1 MKLKKIKIRGFRG
14 FNREQN
20 ISLDHG
26 VILIYGLNGSGKSSL
41 VEALEWLFFEDI
53 SRRDRSSCRSEYMS
67 NYLRN
72 VHYNEPENPFVEIT
86 AVLNGAERVIKKDL
100 IGVTGHC
107 CYVDGIEVEDFS
119 CLGIS
124 LESHSKPILSQGEI
138 RGFVDTEQKDRWE
151 EVSKIL
157 GLEIFGVFRTELQRL
172 GTKLEG
178 RDEYQ
183 EALKQKT
190 AALVHLQNKGWLPT
204 VMEAASRVSYR
215 HVDVLTAL
223 ETTLANILGRKVR
236 LQEARSVLERQR
248 DEILKK
254 VKEPKGLD
262 LLKVETGDLPEAEA
276 EEILKV
282 IRDVIEQFEQLSERS
297 VEQNYVK
304 FLHLGLLLLKGK
316 TCPFCEKE
324 TISEGKEKELRGR
337 LKTHR
342 ATLKAI
348 EKLESQIRT
357 VKKKAEALSKA
368 LGEHLPDVPKFSLA
382 AEQLQQ
388 DTLWRSDGVAV
399 QQIVEQ
405 RVPAAQKT
413 IQEVGL
419 VLDGFQ
425 QVFTQLL
432 HAQVRLDRQDLKD
445 KVNILE
451 RRLRVAVTTIRE
463 MKGETER
470 VRSSIVAKAKDLS
483 EDEKS
488 EFDLLGYVSELL
500 GLLRFFKVVGV
511 YEDRIKLLT
520 QLVNDADRFEKQ
532 KTGEL
537 LGALSSKIREYY
549 GKMNPGEQIQFKEI
563 VPSSGVSR
571 QVRLKAESYGREI
584 NPVTCFSEAHMNSLG
599 ISLYFPQRVDYN
611 PDWDFILLDDPI
623 QSMDDDHSNMLIDI
637 LQEHQSSKQIIV
649 LSHSRAFCDRF
660 KSRFGKEN
668 ILCYE
673 FVQGDESG
681 PSISVEGGP
690 IRVLLEMTEEL
701 LNGNFEKRKA
711 AGGHLRRAVERF
723 FMEYLVIKGQNRI
736 ELFGLEKRQLVRRA
750 RNNAGFPDSDWRDID
765 TILLYADSA
774 AHGQDPTDIKP
785 RDLIWGIRKLGDLMN
800 KYSIPG

>member
-1 MKLKKIKIRGFRG
+1 MRIKTITISGFRG
-14 FNREQN
+14 FNRDQT
-20 ISLDHG
+20 ISLDHD

-41 VEALEWLFFEDI
+41 VEALEWLFFGDI

-72 VHYNEPENPFVEIT
+72 VHYDEPENPFVEIT
-86 AVLNGAERVIKKDL
+86 AALSGAERVIKKDL

-124 LESHSKPILSQGEI
+124 LENHSKPILSQGEI
-138 RGFVDTEQKDRWE
+138 RSFVDTEQKDRWE
-151 EVSKIL
+151 EVAKIL
-157 GLEIFGVFRTELQRL
+157 GLEVFGIFRTELQGL
-172 GTKLEG
+172 GTKLES

-183 EALKQKT
+183 EALKQKN
-190 AALVHLQNKGWLPT
+190 AALVHLQNKEWLPK
-204 VMEAASRVSYR
+204 VVEAASRISYR
-215 HVDVLTAL
+215 HVDVVTAL
-223 ETTLANILGRKVR
+223 ETALANILGRKVR
-236 LQEARSVLERQR
+236 MQEARPILEQQR
-248 DEILKK
+248 DGILKK

-262 LLKVETGDLPEAEA
+262 LLKAETGDLPKAEA

-282 IRDVIEQFEQLSERS
+282 IRDVIEQFEQLSEQS

-324 TISEGKEKELRGR
+324 TISEGKEKELRER
-337 LKTHR
+337 LKTHQAILR
-342 ATLKAI
+342 AI
-348 EKLESQIRT
+348 EKLESQFRT

-388 DTLWRSDGVAV
+388 DTLWRSDGIAIR
-399 QQIVEQ
+399 QIVEQ

-425 QVFTQLL
+425 QIFTQLL
-432 HAQVRLDRQDLKD
+432 HAQVRFDRQDLKD
-445 KVNILE
+445 KVDILE
-451 RRLRVAVTTIRE
+451 RKLRVAMATIQE

-470 VRSSIVAKAKDLS
+470 VRSLIVAKAKDLS

-488 EFDLLGYVSELL
+488 EFELLGYVSELI

-511 YEDRIKLLT
+511 YEDKIELLT

-537 LGALSSKIREYY
+537 LGVLSSKIREYY
-549 GKMNPGEQIQFKEI
+549 GRMNPGEQIQFKEV
-563 VPSSGVSR
+563 VPSPGVSR

-637 LQEHQSSKQIIV
+637 LQEHQGDKQIVV
-649 LSHSRAFCDRF
+649 LSHSRAFSDRF
-660 KSRFGKEN
+660 KTRFGREN

-673 FVQGDESG
+673 FVQGNENG
-681 PSISVEGGP
+681 PRISMEDGP
-690 IRVLLEMTEEL
+690 IRVLLDMAGAL
-701 LNGNFEKRKA
+701 VNGNFEERKT

-723 FMEYLVIKGQNRI
+723 FIEYLVIKGQDRI
-736 ELFGLEKRQLVRRA
+736 ELFGLEKRQLVKRA
-750 RNNAGFPDSDWRDID
+750 RNNAGFPDSDWHDID
-765 TILLYADSA
+765 TVLLYADRA
-774 AHGQDPTDIKP
+774 AHGQDPEDIKP
-785 RDLIWGIRKLGDLMN
+785 GDLIWGIGKLRDLMK